1 MKNKLIQLL
10 IFVIFLS
17 LIFNR
22 SLIISEIGTALHIFI
37 FTLFP
42 SIFPFFVV
50 SNLLINYNF
59 QETLNKIFSKIT
71 NFLFHTSNA
80 SNFVIIMSIFSGF
93 PSGTKYIKDLYDKN
107 LLSLN
112 QANYLI
118 TFTHFSNPI
127 FVLILTNNIF
137 NNQKFSYL
145 ILVAHIL
152 SNIILGI
159 IIRPKE
165 KENIKYIER
174 IKTLSF
180 SNALTNSITSS
191 LNLLLI
197 ILGNTCFF
205 FIVTGI
211 ITSYFNLNLIEEI
224 FINGFFDLSK
234 GISEISFINNHLLFK
249 SFLVLTFLA
258 FGGINIHMQI
268 LSIIENTKIKYKNF
282 LYGRISQIALSI
294 IIFTIE
300 YYIFLN

>member
-205 FIVTGI
+205 FVVTGI